1 MSVEEWE
8 GLLPK
13 VESWRRKVLLEEIK
27 DTVINFYES
36 NKFSRMCPG
45 KKEHT
50 NSTCQTAHAKKF
62 VINQFERTS
71 FRVQKG
77 YWFKDK
83 ILKILRAS
91 AKVVYTRG

>member
-13 VESWRRKVLLEEIK
+13 VESWRRKILQEEIK

-62 VINQFERTS
+62 VIN
-71 FRVQKG
+71 
-77 YWFKDK
+77 
-83 ILKILRAS
+83 
-91 AKVVYTRG
+91 